1 MLSHPVFTER
11 KNIEGSPSE
20 NFFKQR
26 IFPIKIKVALVAK
39 TVKRYISTSSGL
51 SSPKLGSIM
60 GFLGMPHLL
69 VTILVTGHQYL

>member
-20 NFFKQR
+20 NFFKRR

-51 SSPKLGSIM
+51 SSTKLGSSM
-60 GFLGMPHLL
+60 GFLGIPLLL
-69 VTILVTGHQYL
+69 VTILAA